1 MQPELDEVISRVA
14 DAVARGDSEGIARA
28 AYDLE
33 TVAMLSPQAV
43 QEIAIRGR
51 RAGTDRSLAT
61 TPMDAFKTVFG
72 NVLRVFGFPNGQQ
85 RRFTYDNQD
94 RLTNIT
100 NTSPSGATIAS
111 FDYGYDFD
119 WPTNSY
125 SKRGQRT
132 SVTVIAPG
140 ASNIVAGL
148 TKYTYDNRYQLIRA
162 GYPNNSFDAGTY
174 DAIGNRL
181 SKTVLNGGTIIP
193 YTYFTNAAGGN
204 TQRLRNDGW
213 FDFTY
218 DADGDVTA
226 ASTQYGSTAYVW
238 DHGNRLT
245 SYGGTTYTYDSLGRT
260 SATTSG
266 STTRYIGMNGNTV
279 GERNTTSNV
288 VTDYIFGPGI
298 DEPLAKRTAN
308 GSITYY
314 GVDGLGS
321 VVVSTDPTGAVLNST
336 GYSPWGEMIF
346 PTAELFGYPGRETGG
361 PSWYYRARYYDSTH
375 GRFVSEDPIRFNS
388 GQVNWYS

>member
-1 MQPELDEVISRVA
+1 M
-14 DAVARGDSEGIARA
+14 
-28 AYDLE
+28 
-33 TVAMLSPQAV
+33 
-43 QEIAIRGR
+43 
-51 RAGTDRSLAT
+51 
-61 TPMDAFKTVFG
+61 PMDAFETVFG

-162 GYPNNSFDAGTY
+162 GYPNNSFDAWTY

-181 SKTVLNGGTIIP
+181 SKTVLNGGTVIP
-193 YTYFTNAAGGN
+193 YAYFTNAVGGN
-204 TQRLRNDGW
+204 SQRLRNDG
-213 FDFTY
+213 FYDFTY
-218 DADGDVTA
+218 DGDGDVTA
-226 ASTQYGSTAYVW
+226 ASTQYGSTVYGW

-245 SYGGTTYTYDSLGRT
+245 SYTSYGTTTYAYDTAGRWSST
-260 SATTSG
+260 ANG
-266 STTRYIGMNGNTV
+266 STTRYIGINGNTV
-279 GERNTTSNV
+279 GERNTTSSV

-298 DEPLAKRTAN
+298 DEPLAKRT
-308 GSITYY
+308 
-314 GVDGLGS
+314 
-321 VVVSTDPTGAVLNST
+321 
-336 GYSPWGEMIF
+336 
-346 PTAELFGYPGRETGG
+346 
-361 PSWYYRARYYDSTH
+361 
-375 GRFVSEDPIRFNS
+375 
-388 GQVNWYS
+388 

>member
-1 MQPELDEVISRVA
+1 M
-14 DAVARGDSEGIARA
+14 
-28 AYDLE
+28 
-33 TVAMLSPQAV
+33 
-43 QEIAIRGR
+43 
-51 RAGTDRSLAT
+51 
-61 TPMDAFKTVFG
+61 
-72 NVLRVFGFPNGQQ
+72 
-85 RRFTYDNQD
+85 
-94 RLTNIT
+94 
-100 NTSPSGATIAS
+100 
-111 FDYGYDFD
+111 
-119 WPTNSY
+119 
-125 SKRGQRT
+125 
-132 SVTVIAPG
+132 SVTAPG

-148 TKYTYDNRYQLIRA
+148 TKYTYDNRYQLVRA
-162 GYPNNSFDAGTY
+162 GYPNNSFDAWTY

-181 SKTVLNGGTIIP
+181 SKTVLNGGTVTP
-193 YTYFTNAAGGN
+193 YAYFTNAVGGN
-204 TQRLRNDGW
+204 TQRLRNDG
-213 FDFTY
+213 FYDFTY

-346 PTAELFGYPGRETGG
+346 PTPELFGYTGRETGG
-361 PSWYYRARYYDSTH
+361 PSWYYRARHGELYGYALNSPLLFRDPLGLKVLRCWRYLDLATGSALGKPLGGLLLGVVAAIYPPAAMAVPHNTTCLMHEFLYDTDLHTSV
-375 GRFVSEDPIRFNS
+375 GS
-388 GQVNWYS
+388 GPKGVETNETLKGATCREVPNAQGECAMKKFASVQGKYSAVTNNCHSAVQNALDACDECSQKYKP